1 MKLVSKLALLMVV
14 AAIAYLLFSGNLLA
28 RSPFVIAAQVSAVA
42 LSVWARRSFQAA
54 QFSIHA
60 EPRDG
65 VLLARGPYRLIR
77 HPMYAAALAIAWS
90 GILAHISTVNL
101 IIGGGVTAVTA
112 VRIVIEEGGLRERYP
127 GYPAYAR
134 ATKRI
139 IPLVI

>member
-1 MKLVSKLALLMVV
+1 MKLVSKLALLIVV

-42 LSVWARRSFQAA
+42 LSVWARRSFQTA

-60 EPRDG
+60 EPRVG
-65 VLLARGPYRLIR
+65 ALLVKGPYRLIR
-77 HPMYAAALAIAWS
+77 HPMYAAALAIVWS

-112 VRIVIEEGGLRERYP
+112 VRIVIEEAGLRERYP

-134 ATKRI
+134 ATKRL
-139 IPLVI
+139 IPLLI